1 MTKYQRITFVIP
13 CRNNLRF
20 LQQAVSSI
28 EEHYADG
35 HDIVIM
41 DDASTD
47 DSWEWIE
54 NYGSDKNH
62 ILTYRNGGPDR
73 VGHTVLYDIGIQ
85 LAKTPIVSI
94 LHSDM
99 IITPNYVGNML
110 KHLKP
115 MSVVSATRIEP
126 PLHPPG
132 PEKYV
137 KNFGMDVDEFTDS
150 KSDFLKFVYEAEYVN
165 EGKVTNGIFAPW
177 MLYKE
182 DFTSIG
188 GHDKLFAPMELEDSD
203 IFNRFHLKGYQLIQ
217 SRDAFV
223 YHMTCRGSR
232 FKDGIVIEK
241 EIPLPDGTIWYKPK
255 DSEEY
260 TLLRENKF
268 REWWRK
274 WHIDVLHDDNMMPI
288 VPKRYQTA
296 FVVKNCNLM
305 LLKVLEPWCDRIYV
319 DEVFKVGRAWDYVEM
334 EGENTLYDLS
344 KRVMI
349 IDNQNPYDYDDVIV
363 EFDGSKLTNELFNEF
378 IKKLPF
384 IIEETNE
391 LGQFNLGIF
400 DISIVSLTPIDMIQP
415 HFKNVF

>member
-1 MTKYQRITFVIP
+1 MTNYQRITFVIP
-13 CRNNLRF
+13 CRSNLPY
-20 LQQAVSSI
+20 LQQAVGSI
-28 EEHYADG
+28 EEHYG
-35 HDIVIM
+35 SEHDIVIL
-41 DDASTD
+41 DDASD
-47 DSWEWIE
+47 DNSWEWIE
-54 NYGSDKNH
+54 SYADGKDN
-62 ILTYRNGGPDR
+62 IITYRNDSGDR
-73 VGHTVLYDIGIQ
+73 VGHTVLYDVGFK

-99 IITPNYVGNML
+99 IVTPNYVGNML

-137 KNFGMDVDEFTDS
+137 KNFGMGVDEFTDS

-165 EGKVTNGIFAPW
+165 EGKVTDGIFAPW

-203 IFNRFHLKGYQLIQ
+203 IFNRFLLNGYELIQ

-232 FKDGIVIEK
+232 FKDGIEIEK

-260 TLLRENKF
+260 TILRQHKF

-274 WHIDVLHDDNMMPI
+274 WHTDVLHDEFMMPI
-288 VPKRYQTA
+288 VPKKYDTA
-296 FVVKNCNLM
+296 FVVSNCNTQ
-305 LLKVLEPWCDRIYV
+305 LLSVLEPWCDTIFV
-319 DEVFKVGRAWDYVEM
+319 DCEYDAYTSF
-334 EGENTLYDLS
+334 ENPKSEYDIS
-344 KRVMI
+344 KRVYSI
-349 IDNQNPYDYDDVIV
+349 NSDITNNI
-363 EFDGSKLTNELFNEF
+363 EIRFDATKLTQQHFTEF

-384 IIEETNE
+384 IIEETNSI
-391 LGQFNLGIF
+391 GSFDWDIF
-400 DISIVSLTPIDMIQP
+400 QINIKSLKSIDMIKP
-415 HFKNVF
+415 HFKNIF